1 MKKKNFYYHK
11 KNPKYLEMELR
22 EGYPVWKNSQ
32 EYVHKTQAEKHI
44 RKLKE
49 NEVVHHV
56 DGDKLNFDKDNL
68 IILSKN
74 DHWKISKKLNK
85 ENNLNKANFIIFF
98 VAMILFMKA
107 NENSNDIGWMN
118 GIVGFLLIIG
128 FLVSTYQN
136 FFDWIMRKTK
146 LYKAI

>member
-11 KNPKYLEMELR
+11 KNPKYFEMELK

-32 EYVHKTQAEKHI
+32 EYVHKTQVEKHI

-74 DHWKISKKLNK
+74 DHWKVSKRLNK
-85 ENNLNKANFIIFF
+85 ENNLNRANLFIFF
-98 VAMILFMKA
+98 FALMVLLK
-107 NENSNDIGWMN
+107 ENPDNKDFWTSVMGL
-118 GIVGFLLIIG
+118 LLIIG
-128 FLVSTYQN
+128 ISISAYQN
-136 FFDWIMRKTK
+136 FFDWIIRKTK
-146 LYKAI
+146 LYKVI

>member
-1 MKKKNFYYHK
+1 MKNKNFYYHK
-11 KNPKYLEMELR
+11 KNPKYSEMELK

-44 RKLKE
+44 RKLEE

-74 DHWKISKKLNK
+74 DHWKVSKRLNK
-85 ENNLNKANFIIFF
+85 EGNLNKANLLIFF
-98 VAMILFMKA
+98 LVLAL
-107 NENSNDIGWMN
+107 
-118 GIVGFLLIIG
+118 LLIKYPNNEDWGIFSIG
-128 FLVSTYQN
+128 ILIIIGLLISAYQN

-146 LYKAI
+146 LYKVI